1 MAHPI
6 INTNGTLLG
15 RNKSLFS
22 KYNSSIN
29 QIGVVEFYRIDS
41 TIPFSDEDEEVSLI
55 SFFPIQ
61 LFIVLLTKTTP

>member
-1 MAHPI
+1 MEHFLVEISPY
-6 INTNGTLLG
+6 
-15 RNKSLFS
+15 FS

-29 QIGVVEFYRIDS
+29 EIGVVEFYRIDS

>member
-1 MAHPI
+1 MEHFLVEISPY
-6 INTNGTLLG
+6 
-15 RNKSLFS
+15 FS